1 MVTINGQDYE
11 PIEREE
17 NTSGYRSRGT
27 MAAMLMAMAAA
38 QMSSLGGSGYKRKY
52 PDVDLVREYGLIES
66 KRSELTKAERD
77 HVVWQF
83 NRIYRKVDGDKTI

>member
-17 NTSGYRSRGT
+17 NTSGYRNRGT
-27 MAAMLMAMAAA
+27 MAAMLLAMTAA
-38 QMSSLGGSGYKRKY
+38 QMSTMGGNSYKRKY
-52 PDVDLVREYGLIES
+52 PTVDLVREYELIES

-83 NRIYRKVDGDKTI
+83 NRTYRKVDGDKTI

>member
-1 MVTINGQDYE
+1 MITVNGQDYE
-11 PIEREE
+11 LIEQEE
-17 NTSGYRSRGT
+17 NTSSYRNRGT

-52 PDVDLVREYGLIES
+52 PAVDLVREYELIES

-77 HVVWQF
+77 HVVWEF
-83 NRIYRKVDGDKTI
+83 NRTYRKIDGDKTI